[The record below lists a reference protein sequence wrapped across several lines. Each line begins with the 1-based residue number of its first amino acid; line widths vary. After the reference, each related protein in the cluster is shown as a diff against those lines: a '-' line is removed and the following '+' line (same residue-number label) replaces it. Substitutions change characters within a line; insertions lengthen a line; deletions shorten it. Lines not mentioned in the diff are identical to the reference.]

1 MASDFVGSKFYLS
14 PEIYESQD
22 YDQKTDIWSAM
33 ITLYIL
39 FVGDMPFY
47 SDSIEDI
54 KERVTSYDFQAEFS
68 LPNS

>member
-54 KERVTSYDFQAEFS
+54 KERVTTYDF
-68 LPNS
+68 